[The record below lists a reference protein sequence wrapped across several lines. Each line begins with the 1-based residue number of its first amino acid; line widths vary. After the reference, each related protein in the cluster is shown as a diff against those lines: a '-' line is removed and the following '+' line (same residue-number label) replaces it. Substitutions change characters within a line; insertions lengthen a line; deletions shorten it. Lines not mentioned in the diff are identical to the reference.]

1 MARAVPV
8 KAEQIEQA
16 PTSGPFRMIRTP
28 KYVENFKCF
37 EMIITVLPSSP
48 PGGTQLWKRNKSKGT
63 DAVVHA
69 SNVRTTTHI
78 THTHAH
84 MCTHTHTHSL
94 PLSFSFSLTHTNT
107 HAHMH
112 TDIQDE
118 AGDAYDDYGEEEEGS
133 EYVMDPTNFDRW
145 SDRRSDDNKFY
156 NQGSKNRKRER
167 RESNP
172 HLMRLL
178 LPAVNEFIVKS
189 FALNGL
195 PPTRQPNGAALFW
208 RYFTHSPYGQLAK
221 VQSIPLTHINTY
233 NRYTHART
241 HPRLTCTTQPVF
253 NTCLPVLFDPMSQ
266 CHGRKITNTMI
277 FSIKSK

>member
-1 MARAVPV
+1 
-8 KAEQIEQA
+8 
-16 PTSGPFRMIRTP
+16 
-28 KYVENFKCF
+28 
-37 EMIITVLPSSP
+37 
-48 PGGTQLWKRNKSKGT
+48 
-63 DAVVHA
+63 
-69 SNVRTTTHI
+69 
-78 THTHAH
+78 
-84 MCTHTHTHSL
+84 
-94 PLSFSFSLTHTNT
+94 
-107 HAHMH
+107 MH

-118 AGDAYDDYGEEEEGS
+118 AGDGYDNYSEEEEGS
-133 EYVMDPTNFDRW
+133 EYVMDPNNFDRW

-241 HPRLTCTTQPVF
+241 HPDMYNTTRFQYVFACPV
-253 NTCLPVLFDPMSQ
+253 
-266 CHGRKITNTMI
+266 
-277 FSIKSK
+277 